1 MKQNEISIR
10 FVKIQE
16 RPDPG
21 GGRSEHGCEPVAQ
34 HRMCDGATGG
44 WAGAPFK

>member
-1 MKQNEISIR
+1 MKQNEISIH

-16 RPDPG
+16 RPRSG

-34 HRMCDGATGG
+34 DRTCDGATGG